1 VTALDRR
8 PAATPVYLG
17 SGVDAAFGMVHAPAG
32 DRASSTAVVIAPPW
46 GWDDV
51 SSYRTRRTWADELA
65 QAGHPTL
72 RLDLPGTG
80 DSGGSAAE
88 PGRIAAGAA
97 AISAAATWL
106 RASSGATRVAVL
118 GLGFGGIVAAKAVAA
133 GAPIDDLVLWAVPAR
148 GRGMVR
154 QLRAFAGLQGS
165 RYSLSGEPEPSV
177 LPEGWLEVNGF
188 VLSADS
194 IAELESI
201 EMTALPASGLQ
212 RVLLLDQDGIA
223 VDEAVAQHLRDAGAE
238 VTVRPGPGWG
248 AMTFHPE
255 RPAVPTEVLVTVR
268 GWLAEAPASVTAL
281 RAPMPVPEVTD
292 ELDQTVDGVVVRET
306 PIVFDGPAG
315 RLFGVL
321 TRPAVLPAAPL
332 SGVFLNAGAVRRIGP
347 NRIWVDTARHWAAQ
361 GVATL
366 RMDLEGIG
374 DSDGDEERY
383 RDVAQFY
390 VRDEVAD
397 QIRGAIDALA
407 HRGYGSNVVLAGL
420 CAGGFWAF
428 RGADLD
434 TRVRAAFLLNP
445 GALEWQADLV
455 ELRRAARLHR
465 LRHWAWWRRILTG
478 GVPFA
483 SMREVAGA
491 SVRRVQRA
499 VTGLPARVLRRA
511 AAPHDAATTSGAILD
526 RLSAAGTT
534 VVMAFSTDEPLYL
547 ELERN
552 GFLARS
558 HRWSTLRLD
567 RLPGRDHTLR
577 PIVAQRAARA
587 LLDRELARELERIQ
601 ALDGERAQPGP
612 AAPARTA

>member
-1 VTALDRR
+1 VPLPLATA
-8 PAATPVYLG
+8 VYLG
-17 SGVDAAFGMVHAPAG
+17 SGVDAAFGMFQAQVGHA
-32 DRASSTAVVIAPPW
+32 SESTAVLIAPPW

-51 SSYRTRRTWADELA
+51 SSYRTRRTWAEDLA
-65 QAGHPTL
+65 AAGHPVL

-80 DSGGSAAE
+80 DSGGTGAE
-88 PGRIAAGAA
+88 PGRIDAGAA
-97 AISAAATWL
+97 AIAAGAAWL
-106 RASSGATRVAVL
+106 RATSGATRVAVL
-118 GLGFGGIVAAKAVAA
+118 GLGFGGMVAAKAVAA
-133 GAPIDDLVLWAVPAR
+133 GAPIDDLMLWAVPAR
-148 GRGMVR
+148 GRGLVR
-154 QLRAFAGLQGS
+154 QFKAFAGLQGS
-165 RYSLSGEPEPSV
+165 RYSLTGEPEPSV
-177 LPEGWLEVNGF
+177 LPDGWLEVNGF
-188 VLSADS
+188 VLSADT
-194 IAELESI
+194 IAALESI
-201 EMTALPASGLQ
+201 ELTALPVTGLQ

-223 VDEAVAQHLRDAGAE
+223 VDDAVVEHLQTAGAD
-238 VTVRPGPGWG
+238 VTLRPGPGWG

-255 RPAVPTEVLVTVR
+255 RPAVPTEVLDTVR
-268 GWLAEAPASVTAL
+268 GWLAQAPPAVTAL
-281 RAPMPVPEVTD
+281 RPPMQVPDAAP
-292 ELDQTVDGVVVRET
+292 ELDLTIDGVVVRET

-315 RLFGVL
+315 HLFGIV
-321 TRPAVLPAAPL
+321 TRLAHGPAAPL

-347 NRIWVDTARHWAAQ
+347 NRIWVDTARQWAAR

-407 HRGYGSNVVLAGL
+407 RRGYGSNIVLAGL

-434 TRVRAAFLLNP
+434 RRVRAAFLLNP
-445 GALEWQADLV
+445 GALDWRADLV
-455 ELRRAARLHR
+455 ELRQAARLHR
-465 LRHWAWWRRILTG
+465 LRHLAWWRRILSG
-478 GVPFA
+478 GVPLER
-483 SMREVAGA
+483 MRAVAGA
-491 SVRRVQRA
+491 AARRLGHTL
-499 VTGLPARVLRRA
+499 TGIPARVLRRGA
-511 AAPHDAATTSGAILD
+511 TGHDAATSSSAILD

-534 VVMAFSTDEPLYL
+534 VVMAFSTDEPLYR

-552 GFLARS
+552 GFLARA

-587 LLDRELARELERIQ
+587 LLDRELDRELARVRELEVHRTHH
-601 ALDGERAQPGP
+601 DT